1 MSLSVTE
8 VTVPVYLRLL
18 TGLSRALA
26 KAAEFCAAKKV
37 DPAVLITARLYPDMW
52 SLGNQVNAVCNHAV
66 RGTARL
72 AGIAPPSFDGKD
84 ASFADLEARIAWT
97 VAHLKS
103 IDHAALDQ
111 GADREIVFPA
121 GGAEQRMSGR
131 EYLLAFSLPNLYFH
145 VTTAYDILRHNGVP
159 VAKSDFL
166 AE

>member
-1 MSLSVTE
+1 MSLSVYD

-18 TGLSRALA
+18 SGLARSLA

-52 SLGNQVNAVCNHAV
+52 SLGHQVNAACNHAV

-72 AGIAPPSFDGKD
+72 AGMTVPSFDGKD

-103 IDHAALDQ
+103 VDRAALDE
-111 GADREIVFPA
+111 GADREVVFPS
-121 GGAEQRMSGR
+121 GDRERRMSGKD
-131 EYLLAFSLPNLYFH
+131 YLLDFSLPNLYFH
-145 VTTAYDILRHNGVP
+145 FTTAYDILRHNGVP
-159 VAKSDFL
+159 VVKPDFL
-166 AE
+166 GE